1 MIFLPNTVTIEQI
14 GEDYMELKKQHE
26 KLMLESDKTRILI
39 QEAAVII
46 RSEVSQLK
54 NIALWPTK
62 VSELNPYIVRI
73 PNLLQHFLSYLL
85 TDQPSQVWRQTQ

>member
-1 MIFLPNTVTIEQI
+1 MTIEQI

-26 KLMLESDKTRILI
+26 KLTLESDKTRILI

-54 NIALWPTK
+54 NIVLWPTK
-62 VSELNPYIVRI
+62 VSELNPHIVSI
-73 PNLLQHFLSYLL
+73 PSLLQHFLSYLL
-85 TDQPSQVWRQTQ
+85 MDQPSQVWKQTQ

>member
-1 MIFLPNTVTIEQI
+1 MTIEQI

-54 NIALWPTK
+54 NIVL
-62 VSELNPYIVRI
+62 
-73 PNLLQHFLSYLL
+73 
-85 TDQPSQVWRQTQ
+85 